1 MRWLE
6 RHFEWLE
13 PVEELLDE
21 LNLDHRW
28 QGTEPRALVRIE
40 VNSDVDRFPRV
51 DIAETEKAYYL
62 RAEVPGFDKKNLEVL
77 YEDGALILRGRR
89 EPESEKVQRLLSER
103 FYGSFERRFRLPEE
117 VRVEKLKAR
126 YRDGILT
133 VEIPKIRKKSKE
145 IRIEV

>member
-133 VEIPKIRKKSKE
+133 VEIPKIRKKSRE